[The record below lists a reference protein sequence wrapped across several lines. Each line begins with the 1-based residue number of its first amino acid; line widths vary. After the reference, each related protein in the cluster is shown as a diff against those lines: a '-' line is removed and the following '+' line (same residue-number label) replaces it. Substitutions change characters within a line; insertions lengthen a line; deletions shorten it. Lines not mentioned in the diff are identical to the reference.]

1 MKNFVKKLFVDP
13 SCQQPATPAG
23 PASAASGDTSACGL
37 GIQATVRRPGV
48 ASLAISLQTPCRI
61 LRVYR

>member
-23 PASAASGDTSACGL
+23 QASAVGGGTSTCGL
-37 GIQATVRRPGV
+37 GTEMTARLFCV
-48 ASLAISLQTPCRI
+48 ASLAISLQAPCSI

>member
-1 MKNFVKKLFVDP
+1 MKNFSKKLYVDP

-23 PASAASGDTSACGL
+23 QASALTGDHSARGL
-37 GIQATVRRPGV
+37 GTDMTARHFGA
-48 ASLAISLQTPCRI
+48 ASLAISLQAPCSI

>member
-23 PASAASGDTSACGL
+23 PASAVSGDASACGL
-37 GIQATVRRPGV
+37 DTQATARRPDV
-48 ASLAISLQTPCRI
+48 ASLALSLQAPCSI

>member
-1 MKNFVKKLFVDP
+1 MKNFVKKLCVDP

-23 PASAASGDTSACGL
+23 QASAASGDTSARGL
-37 GIQATVRRPGV
+37 GTQATARRSGV
-48 ASLAISLQTPCRI
+48 ASLAISLQAPCSI